1 MRKVSV
7 PVALLLVVASAFA
20 GQSSAKTTKDLDKQE
35 LKMIAGFAAATVK
48 ARAAYFKAP
57 KDAAKKK
64 AFITA
69 AYKEADAV
77 YVSPALGPKDKYPR
91 ALRLYREI
99 SRADSAQKKALE
111 RIGIIEGIYKSM
123 GRPVPK

>member
-20 GQSSAKTTKDLDKQE
+20 GQQPKTTKDLDKQE
-35 LKMIAGFAAATVK
+35 LKMIAGYAAATTK

-64 AFITA
+64 AFIVA

-99 SRADSAQKKALE
+99 ARTDSAQKKALE